1 MQFTISPFKKTR
13 LSFILALAVAPL
25 FIVNPLKLHPLGF
38 HSLDLH
44 SLDIH
49 LLNLHSLNLP
59 GALAAQAGAQT
70 QPQPARKTSQPYKGD
85 LSIFENKDRDQKLQV
100 QRVMDILHIHPGANV
115 ADIGAGSGWFSVRAA
130 KRAAPGGTVYAEDI
144 NPDSIAYINNRV
156 HRENI
161 PNVKAILGSEDDPK
175 LPESTID
182 AVLIMKTYHEI
193 ARPVLLLQKLKKSL
207 RDGAR
212 IGIIDQ
218 NGNGADHGIG
228 RDVVIQEM
236 SRAGYSLLE
245 QHDFVKG
252 DGQDYFLV
260 FGPNTNHQ

>member
-1 MQFTISPFKKTR
+1 MKPTISPFKKTR
-13 LSFILALAVAPL
+13 FSFILALAAAPL
-25 FIVNPLKLHPLGF
+25 FVFHLQSFHPQNF
-38 HSLDLH
+38 HSLSFYSLSFH
-44 SLDIH
+44 SLT
-49 LLNLHSLNLP
+49 LP
-59 GALAAQAGAQT
+59 GALATQT
-70 QPQPARKTSQPYKGD
+70 GTKAQPQPARKTSQPYKGD

-100 QRVMDILHIHPGANV
+100 QRVMDILHIQPGANV

-130 KRAAPGGTVYAEDI
+130 KRASPGGTVYAEDI
-144 NPDSIAYINNRV
+144 NPDSITYINNRV

-161 PNVKAILGSEDDPK
+161 PNVKTILGSEDDPK

-193 ARPVLLLQKLKKSL
+193 ARPVLLLQNLKKSL

-212 IGIIDQ
+212 IGIIDK
-218 NGNGADHGIG
+218 NGNGENHGIA

-245 QHDFVKG
+245 QHDFVKA

>member
-1 MQFTISPFKKTR
+1 MKPTISPFKKAR
-13 LSFILALAVAPL
+13 LSIILALAVTPL
-25 FIVNPLKLHPLGF
+25 FVFHPESVHPLNC
-38 HSLDLH
+38 HSLT
-44 SLDIH
+44 
-49 LLNLHSLNLP
+49 LP
-59 GALAAQAGAQT
+59 NALAAQTGTKT

-85 LSIFENKDRDQKLQV
+85 LSIFESKDRDEKLQV

-130 KRAAPGGTVYAEDI
+130 KRAVPGGTVYAEDI
-144 NPDSIAYINNRV
+144 NPDSIAYIDNRV
-156 HRENI
+156 HHENI
-161 PNVKAILGSEDDPK
+161 PNVKTILGSEDDPK

-193 ARPVLLLQKLKKSL
+193 ARPQLLLQNLKKSL

-212 IGIIDQ
+212 IGIIDK
-218 NGNGADHGIG
+218 NGNGEDHGIA
-228 RDVVIQEM
+228 RDVVIQEL
-236 SRAGYSLLE
+236 SKAGYSLLE

-260 FGPNTNHQ
+260 FGPNKNH